1 MDAIKVEIKRIPS
14 VTVEFKDITISGN
27 SGYSDG
33 YAAGKAD
40 AESADAIE
48 DAALL
53 EEINAAI
60 IDAAKNPLSCAETLS
75 DVPES
80 VGKLYKQGYS
90 YGESV
95 ASYAA
100 DTERKEVNA
109 VLKGYGQPGADTLGD
124 ISAAVSN
131 GIAVVNSQAYDLG
144 HTYGKVEGMQAEY
157 NRFWD
162 AYQQNGARVSYENAF
177 GGVGWTDAL
186 FNPKYDMQPNN
197 SYMMFR
203 STGIKDL
210 TNLNV
215 AVDFSKS
222 TNMQYMFQWARVE
235 KIGTFDARSCN
246 NLNNTFTYVLYLH
259 TIEKLIL
266 RDDGTNAFTQTFTE
280 ANALQNITIEGV
292 IGNTLDM
299 RSCKKLSQDSIYSI
313 IRALSDTASGKSVTL
328 AQAAVVSAFGST
340 DSGHWL
346 ILCDEKRNWTIS
358 LV

>member
-1 MDAIKVEIKRIPS
+1 MDAIKVEIKRIPP
-14 VTVEFKDITISGN
+14 VTVEFKNITISGN
-27 SGYSDG
+27 GGYSDG
-33 YAAGKAD
+33 YADGKAD
-40 AESADAIE
+40 AESSDALE

-60 IDAAKNPLSCAETLS
+60 IAAALNPNACAETLS

-80 VGKLYKQGYS
+80 VGKLYKQGY
-90 YGESV
+90 GHGKAE
-95 ASYAA
+95 ASSAA
-100 DTERKEVNA
+100 DTERKEVNE

-131 GIAVVNSQAYDLG
+131 GIAAVNSQAYDVG

-177 GGVGWTDAL
+177 GGAGWTDAL
-186 FNPKYDMQPNN
+186 FNPKYDMQPTNA
-197 SYMMFR
+197 YMMFR
-203 STGIKDL
+203 SSGIKDL
-210 TNLNV
+210 SNLSV
-215 AVDFSKS
+215 ELDFSKT

-235 KIGTFDARSCN
+235 KIGTFDARGVN
-246 NLNNTFTYVLYLH
+246 NLNNTFTYVVYLH

-266 RDDGTNAFTQTFTE
+266 RDDGTNAFTETFTE

-299 RSCKKLSQDSIYSI
+299 RACKKLSQDSIYSI
-313 IRALSDTASGKSVTL
+313 IRALSDTASGKSVTF

-346 ILCDEKRNWTIS
+346 ALCDEKRNWTIS

>member
-27 SGYSDG
+27 SGYSAG
-33 YAAGKAD
+33 YADGKAD

-80 VGKLYKQGYS
+80 VGKLYKQGYGH
-90 YGESV
+90 GEEA
-95 ASYAA
+95 ASSAA
-100 DTERKEVNA
+100 DTERKDVNA
-109 VLKGYGQPGADTLGD
+109 VLAGYGQPGADTLGD

-131 GIAVVNSQAYDLG
+131 GIAAVQSQAYDVG
-144 HTYGKVEGMQAEY
+144 HTYGKAEGMQAEY
-157 NRFWD
+157 DRFWD
-162 AYQQNGARVSYENAF
+162 AFQQNGSRVSYACGF
-177 GGVGWTDAL
+177 GGEGWTDAT
-186 FNPKYDMQPNN
+186 FNPKYDMQPTDA
-197 SYMMFR
+197 YMMFR
-203 STGIKDL
+203 SSGMKDL
-210 TNLNV
+210 SNLYV
-215 AVDFSKS
+215 KLDFSKA
-222 TNMQYMFQWARVE
+222 TNMQYMFQWAKVE

-313 IRALSDTASGKSVTL
+313 IRALSDTASDKSVTL

-340 DSGHWL
+340 ESGPWL
-346 ILCDEKRNWTIS
+346 VLCDTKPNWTIS